1 MSDLFFICVSVQEDC
16 VCETIDDPARG
27 SQFKK
32 RRTVVDINL
41 DEFSKRSSCVHTLMI
56 LFFSFFYIEPRVC
69 ICCCMMTKT
78 SLYLYFF
85 FLVHRIQKRNFADSI
100 RSAT

>member
-56 LFFSFFYIEPRVC
+56 LFFLLFLYR
-69 ICCCMMTKT
+69 T
-78 SLYLYFF
+78 SCLYLLLYDDE
-85 FLVHRIQKRNFADSI
+85 NFSLSI
-100 RSAT
+100 LLLSCTSYTET